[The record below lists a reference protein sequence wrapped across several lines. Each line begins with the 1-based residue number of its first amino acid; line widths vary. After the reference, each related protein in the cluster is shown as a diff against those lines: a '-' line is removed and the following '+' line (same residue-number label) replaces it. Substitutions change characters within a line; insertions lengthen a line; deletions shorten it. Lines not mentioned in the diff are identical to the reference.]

1 MDEQGKRNYDKRLK
15 KGGGTGRR
23 RSVKEVEDKHRFI
36 LKKKKKKSSEGGD
49 EKWVSLKGTKEK
61 RESCNW
67 PLKCHDFRWG

>member
-1 MDEQGKRNYDKRLK
+1 MNKEKEIMIKDLK

-36 LKKKKKKSSEGGD
+36 LKKKKKSSEGGD

>member
-36 LKKKKKKSSEGGD
+36 LKKKKKSSEGGD